1 MFCKFCKRP
10 NHNIYNCYHRKHRFS
25 SKAKPSNH
33 RKRGKT
39 LFKTDRNIKT
49 EPTKLIADSNSAE
62 LIKDIADSNSA
73 DVIKPIADSNSA
85 EIIKNIADSNSVD
98 IIEQN
103 DDSNSSENE
112 LIKGIKSPATN
123 AEESGNRVNPINKPS
138 ISKCKMCKNFEHK
151 IKKLKQQVKDLR
163 AENLSLN
170 LLYFSAENTKFFD
183 DFPTKNK
190 Q

>member
-33 RKRGKT
+33 WKRGKT
-39 LFKTDRNIKT
+39 LLKTDRNNKT

-62 LIKDIADSNSA
+62 LIKHIADSNSA
-73 DVIKPIADSNSA
+73 DVIKP
-85 EIIKNIADSNSVD
+85 IADSNSVD

-123 AEESGNRVNPINKPS
+123 AEESDNRVNPINKPS
-138 ISKCKMCKNFEHK
+138 ISKCEMCKNFEHK

-170 LLYFSAENTKFFD
+170 LLYFSAENTKFFE
-183 DFPTKNK
+183 DFQTKNK